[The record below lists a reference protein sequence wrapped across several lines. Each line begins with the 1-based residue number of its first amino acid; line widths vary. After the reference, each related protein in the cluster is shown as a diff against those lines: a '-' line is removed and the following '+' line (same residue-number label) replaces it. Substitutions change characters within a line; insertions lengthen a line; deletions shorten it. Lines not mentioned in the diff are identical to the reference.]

1 MFRRW
6 RFQFG
11 LKAFLLA
18 ALFLPPMIA
27 YQYRHW
33 RYERFWQGLEIAK
46 QRRDTSLVAWRRTY
60 DLVQT
65 GKAAEAQEVAAQVQ
79 YFSARQDV
87 ESAFQVL
94 KQRYGSEDA
103 LNREMQARQNR
114 HK

>member
-18 ALFLPPMIA
+18 ARILPPIIA

-46 QRRDTSLVAWRRTY
+46 QRRDASLVAWRRTY
-60 DLVQT
+60 DLFQT
-65 GKAAEAQEVAAQVQ
+65 GKAAEAQEVAARC
-79 YFSARQDV
+79 STSPPGR
-87 ESAFQVL
+87 
-94 KQRYGSEDA
+94 K
-103 LNREMQARQNR
+103 LNRRFRYSKSDTAARTP
-114 HK
+114 